1 MIRTFKALSVLLA
14 YPGAELKAASHEIAN
29 ALHDEGLL
37 GPERLAALDALLA
50 EIAGDDLYDLEER
63 YVALFDRSRTLSLC
77 LFEHVH
83 GESRDRGS
91 AMIDLLETYRAGGFE
106 PVGHELPDH
115 LPILL
120 EFLSQRPLAEGR
132 AMLADAAHILEALR
146 QRLERRESAYAAV
159 FAALGDLAA
168 KAPAPEALEPLK
180 DEPDVDPNDLE
191 AIDAAWEE
199 TEVAFGPD
207 PNGGCPATRDMLARM
222 ETPRNPAPAR
232 QPASQEA

>member
-1 MIRTFKALSVLLA
+1 MIRTIKAMSVLLA
-14 YPGAELKAASHEIAN
+14 YPSAELKAAAPEIAD
-29 ALHDEGLL
+29 ALRQEALL
-37 GPERLAALDALLA
+37 GPERLAGIDALLA
-50 EIAGDDLYDLEER
+50 ELADEDLYDIEER

-91 AMIDLLETYRAGGFE
+91 AMLDLLETYRAAGFE
-106 PVGHELPDH
+106 PVGTELPDH

-146 QRLERRESAYAAV
+146 QRLERRGTAYAAV
-159 FAALGDLAA
+159 LAALVDLAA
-168 KAPAPEALEPLK
+168 EGPAPDSLEPLK
-180 DEPDVDPNDLE
+180 DEPDVDPDDLE

-199 TEVAFGPD
+199 SEVTFGPD
-207 PNGGCPATRDMLARM
+207 PNAGCPATRDMLARM
-222 ETPRNPAPAR
+222 ETPRNPDPARAPAT
-232 QPASQEA
+232 QEA